1 MPSGNALVAGNV
13 SATTRPEN
21 RSRKRFCLVLV
32 KPTHYCDDGYPIRWF
47 RSAIPSNSLA
57 CIYGIAQDCAE
68 RGVLGDDVDIDIH
81 ALDEANTRIRPER
94 IAAMVKAA
102 DAGMVMLVGV
112 QSNQTPRALDI
123 ARPLRALGIQ
133 VAIGGFHMSG
143 VISMVNGD
151 DPALREAQAMGL
163 AVYAGE
169 AEGRLDVVLAD
180 AYAGTLKPLY
190 NYMNDLPGIE
200 GAPLPLLAR
209 ERVKRTGGGTTSF
222 DAGRGCPY
230 QCSFC
235 TIINVQGR
243 KSRRRTPDDIEQ
255 IVRSNIAQGIYRFF
269 ITDDNFAR
277 NKDWEAILD
286 RLIELRI
293 GQKLDISLIIQ
304 VDTGGHKL
312 RNFIP
317 KCALAGVKK
326 AYIGLENINPANLMA
341 AKKKQN
347 KITEYRKMLLEWQ
360 KAGILVYAGYITGFP
375 YDTAESIL
383 NDLEVI
389 KRELPID
396 VLEIHYL
403 TPLPGSEDH
412 QKLFRAGTWMDPD
425 LNKYDLHHIT
435 AGHPRMSKDEW
446 EYAYRESWKRY
457 YSYEHCERVMR
468 RAAALRAFGNVL
480 FVMTWFKASFELENC
495 HPVESGLLRLKSRRD
510 RRPGMPMESVW
521 SFYPKYLAEMAR
533 KTAGWAEIY
542 LRLRWIYVRVKH
554 NPKRYEYSDLAI
566 EPVTDDEIETHE
578 MFHTDAARE
587 YVKTEKRI
595 DAIIHG
601 GATVAVPAR
610 QKATSFSAR
619 SRQVLAAVH
628 SPPCGLRANT
638 RTPSPPGPPRC

>member
-1 MPSGNALVAGNV
+1 
-13 SATTRPEN
+13 
-21 RSRKRFCLVLV
+21 
-32 KPTHYCDDGYPIRWF
+32 
-47 RSAIPSNSLA
+47 
-57 CIYGIAQDCAE
+57 
-68 RGVLGDDVDIDIH
+68 
-81 ALDEANTRIRPER
+81 
-94 IAAMVKAA
+94 
-102 DAGMVMLVGV
+102 
-112 QSNQTPRALDI
+112 
-123 ARPLRALGIQ
+123 
-133 VAIGGFHMSG
+133 
-143 VISMVNGD
+143 
-151 DPALREAQAMGL
+151 
-163 AVYAGE
+163 
-169 AEGRLDVVLAD
+169 
-180 AYAGTLKPLY
+180 
-190 NYMNDLPGIE
+190 MNDLPGIE

-601 GATVAVPAR
+601 GATVAVPAH
-610 QKATSFSAR
+610 QKAT
-619 SRQVLAAVH
+619 V
-628 SPPCGLRANT
+628 
-638 RTPSPPGPPRC
+638 

>member
-1 MPSGNALVAGNV
+1 MPSGNALVAGNRL
-13 SATTRPEN
+13 AATRPK
-21 RSRKRFCLVLV
+21 KRFCLVLV

-68 RGVLGDDVDIDIH
+68 RGVLGDDVDIEIH
-81 ALDEANTRIRPER
+81 ALDEANTRIRPGR
-94 IAAMVKAA
+94 IAAMVKEA

-169 AEGRLDVVLAD
+169 AEGRLDVVLSD

-243 KSRRRTPDDIEQ
+243 KSRRRTPDDIEH

-277 NKDWEAILD
+277 NKDWESILD

-293 GQKLDISLIIQ
+293 KEKLDISLIIQ

-312 RNFIP
+312 ANFIP

-375 YDTAESIL
+375 HDTAESIL
-383 NDLEVI
+383 SDLEVI

-435 AGHPRMSKDEW
+435 AGHPRMSKEEW

-457 YSYEHCERVMR
+457 YSYDHCERVMR

-480 FVMTWFKASFELENC
+480 FVLTWFKASFELENC

-510 RRPGMPMESVW
+510 RRPGRPIDPVW
-521 SFYPKYLAEMAR
+521 TFYPKYLAEIAR

-542 LRLRWIYVRVKH
+542 LKLRWIYVRVKH

-566 EPVTDDEIETHE
+566 EPVTDDETETHE

-587 YVKTEKRI
+587 YVKAEKRI
-595 DAIIHG
+595 DAIIHS
-601 GATVAVPAR
+601 GATVAVPVR
-610 QKATSFSAR
+610 EKT
-619 SRQVLAAVH
+619 AV
-628 SPPCGLRANT
+628 
-638 RTPSPPGPPRC
+638 

>member
-1 MPSGNALVAGNV
+1 MPSGNA
-13 SATTRPEN
+13 SANAPAR
-21 RSRKRFCLVLV
+21 RRFCLVLI

-57 CIYGIAQDCAE
+57 CLYGIAQDCAE
-68 RGVLGDDVDIDIH
+68 RRVLGDDVDIEIH
-81 ALDEANTRIRPER
+81 ALDESNTRIRPDR
-94 IAAMVKAA
+94 IAALVKAA

-123 ARPLRALGIQ
+123 ARPLRAAGIP

-143 VISMVNGD
+143 VISMIGGD
-151 DPALREAQAMGL
+151 DAALREAQAMGV

-169 AEGRLDVVLAD
+169 AEGRLDAVLTD
-180 AYAGTLKPLY
+180 AYAGQLKPLY
-190 NYMNDLPGIE
+190 NHMDDLPGIQ
-200 GAPLPLLAR
+200 GAPLPLLGR
-209 ERVKRTGGGTTSF
+209 DRLQRTGGGTTSF

-243 KSRRRTPDDIEQ
+243 KSRRRSPDDIEA
-255 IVRSNIAQGIYRFF
+255 IVRANIAQGTYRFF

-286 RLIELRI
+286 RLIQLRI
-293 GQKLDISLIIQ
+293 VEKLDISLIIQ
-304 VDTGGHKL
+304 VDTMCHKL
-312 RNFIP
+312 PNFIA

-347 KITEYRKMLLEWQ
+347 KITEYRRMLLEWQ

-375 YDTAESIL
+375 HDTAESIL
-383 NDLEVI
+383 NDLDVI
-389 KRELPID
+389 MRELPID
-396 VLEIHYL
+396 VLEVHYL

-412 QKLFRAGTWMDPD
+412 QKLFRSGAWMDPD

-435 AGHPRMSKDEW
+435 SEHPRMSKADW

-510 RRPGMPMESVW
+510 RRPSMPMESVW
-521 SFYPKYLAEMAR
+521 RFYPRYIAEIMR

-554 NPKRYEYSDLAI
+554 SPKRYAYTDLAI

-578 MFHTDAARE
+578 MFHTEAARE

-601 GATVAVPAR
+601 GTAAPEKLPA
-610 QKATSFSAR
+610 
-619 SRQVLAAVH
+619 
-628 SPPCGLRANT
+628 
-638 RTPSPPGPPRC
+638 

>member
-94 IAAMVKAA
+94 IAAMVKEA

-293 GQKLDISLIIQ
+293 GEKLDISLIIQ

-510 RRPGMPMESVW
+510 RRPGVPMESVW

-566 EPVTDDEIETHE
+566 EPVTDDETETHE

-601 GATVAVPAR
+601 GATVAVPVR
-610 QKATSFSAR
+610 EKAAI
-619 SRQVLAAVH
+619 
-628 SPPCGLRANT
+628 
-638 RTPSPPGPPRC
+638 

>member
-1 MPSGNALVAGNV
+1 MPSA
-13 SATTRPEN
+13 SAKAPN
-21 RSRKRFCLVLV
+21 RQRFCLVLI

-57 CIYGIAQDCAE
+57 CLYGIAQDCAE
-68 RGVLGDDVDIDIH
+68 HRVLGDDVDIEIH
-81 ALDEANTRIRPER
+81 ALDESNTRIRPDR
-94 IAAMVKAA
+94 IAALVKAA

-123 ARPLRALGIQ
+123 ARPLRAAGIP

-143 VISMVNGD
+143 VISMIGGD
-151 DPALREAQAMGL
+151 DAALREAQAMGV

-180 AYAGTLKPLY
+180 AYAGKLKPLY
-190 NYMNDLPGIE
+190 NNMHDLPGIE
-200 GAPLPLLAR
+200 GAPLPLLGR
-209 ERVKRTGGGTTSF
+209 DRLQRTGGGTTSF

-243 KSRRRTPDDIEQ
+243 KSRRRSPDDIEN
-255 IVRSNIAQGIYRFF
+255 IVRANIAQGTYRFF

-286 RLIELRI
+286 RLIQMRI
-293 GQKLDISLIIQ
+293 VEKLDISLIIQ
-304 VDTGGHKL
+304 VDTMCHKL
-312 RNFIP
+312 PNFIA

-375 YDTAESIL
+375 HDTAESIL

-412 QKLFRAGTWMDPD
+412 QKLFRAGQWMDPD

-435 AGHPRMSKDEW
+435 AEHPRMSKAEW

-510 RRPGMPMESVW
+510 RRPSMPMEPVW
-521 SFYPKYLAEMAR
+521 RFYPRYFAEIAR

-542 LRLRWIYVRVKH
+542 LRLRWLYVRIKH
-554 NPKRYEYSDLAI
+554 DPKRYAYSDLAI

-601 GATVAVPAR
+601 GAAAAPVAR
-610 QKATSFSAR
+610 EKAP
-619 SRQVLAAVH
+619 V
-628 SPPCGLRANT
+628 
-638 RTPSPPGPPRC
+638 